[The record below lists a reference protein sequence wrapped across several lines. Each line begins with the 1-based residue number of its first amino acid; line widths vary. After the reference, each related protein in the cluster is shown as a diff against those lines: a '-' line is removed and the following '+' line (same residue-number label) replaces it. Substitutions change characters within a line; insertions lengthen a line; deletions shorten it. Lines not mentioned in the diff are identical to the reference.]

1 MRGIQ
6 SKEYNFVIS
15 LVLPTLIR
23 TIKNYDKTKQVI
35 SSAKINKKNF
45 TQVKKKSWNERRY
58 YVKPHQTDG
67 QGSATNVTVIPRA
80 PG

>member
-23 TIKNYDKTKQVI
+23 TIKNDDKTKQVI
-35 SSAKINKKNF
+35 SSAKINKK
-45 TQVKKKSWNERRY
+45 TLYK
-58 YVKPHQTDG
+58 
-67 QGSATNVTVIPRA
+67 
-80 PG
+80 